1 MEYIIEEIKSGNG
14 RYFRKIIKDDN
25 NRIIRQFDVKYTN
38 CTTVIDDMTY
48 FVLYDG
54 DMRIVEGAY
63 KYINIKYKNASNNTK
78 IMYMKAIKQLYEFA
92 AINECRIS
100 ELTIDQLNQ
109 FQYFLRGY
117 ETGSKINSIYMY
129 TGKSRK
135 DVYKYISVCQAYMK
149 YCRFS
154 NYKRL
159 DCNLSNSV
167 KNSNHK
173 NSNCPKFISY
183 LEMEQIL
190 SFVDNDSS
198 LNREDK
204 LKYKSIYMLMEYS
217 GLRIGEV
224 LGLTLEDLKISTN
237 SKGKTLYTAMIR
249 NRVTDSSRQQA
260 KTCLTVQNFKDYDSS
275 EYKTKQIGWQEV
287 LLNEETYYTVTDY
300 FDMLDS
306 RLSKNNQ
313 HAPAADSVERHKDN
327 NFKNYYIFTNKMN
340 NKPLNINMLSDY
352 TKKVFRACGI
362 KLDKNVRENNLFH
375 RFRHGF
381 VMHLLYEENMKDS
394 IVIQYTRH
402 TSTRSL
408 EPYNNPTNEQLGQL
422 LLNFENE
429 FSTSSLDN
437 IF

>member
-1 MEYIIEEIKSGNG
+1 MKYIIEEIKSG
-14 RYFRKIIKDDN
+14 RSRFFRKIIKDDN
-25 NRIIRQFDVKYTN
+25 NRIILQFDVKYTS
-38 CTTVIDDMTY
+38 CTTIIDNMTY

-63 KYINIKYKNASNNTK
+63 KFINIKYKNSSNKTK
-78 IMYMKAIKQLYEFA
+78 ELYMLAIKQLYEFA
-92 AINECRIS
+92 SICECRIS

-117 ETGSKINSIYMY
+117 ESGSRINSIYMY
-129 TGKSRK
+129 TGKSKK
-135 DVYKYISVCQAYMK
+135 DVCKYISISQSYMK
-149 YCRFS
+149 FCQFN
-154 NYKRL
+154 NYKML
-159 DCNLSNSV
+159 DCNLSNSGR
-167 KNSNHK
+167 NSTYK

-190 SFVDNDSS
+190 SFVDNDLS
-198 LNREDK
+198 LSEEEK

-224 LGLTLEDLKISTN
+224 LGLTIEDLKISTN
-237 SKGKTLYTAMIR
+237 SLGENLYTATIR
-249 NRVTDSSRQQA
+249 NRVTDTSKQQA
-260 KTCLTVQNFKDYDSS
+260 KTCLTVHNFKDYNSS
-275 EYKTKQIGWQEV
+275 EYKTKMIGWQEV

-306 RLSKNNQ
+306 RLSRNNQ
-313 HAPAADSVERHKDN
+313 HPARADSIDHYGDN
-327 NFKNYYIFTNKMN
+327 DFKNYYIFTNNKN
-340 NKPLNINMLSDY
+340 NNPLNYKSLSKY
-352 TKKVFRACGI
+352 TKKVFKSCGI
-362 KLDKNVRENNLFH
+362 TLDKNVRENNLFH

-381 VMHLLYEENMKDS
+381 VMHLLYEKKIPDS

-422 LLNFENE
+422 LLDFENE